1 MKQQNLD
8 AFMAVVDHGGFRS
21 AAEVLGIS
29 QPAVTRRIQRL
40 EQDLGVRLLERN
52 PRGVRPTGH
61 GEALRAG
68 CQRIRATAEEVRA
81 SVIGAWG
88 QTLVVGASATA
99 AGSYLAPF
107 LSTWMLEHPEIRLN
121 MVEDGAL
128 RLQRRLLRWECDVA
142 ILSNTGSDEF
152 ESLPLTRIGVDA
164 VLPPGHRLTAEQGP
178 LSVEALDGERLLVNG
193 PSFLSRELLESAC
206 RIAGVTPSIVY
217 ASSVGQ
223 TLASLANG
231 GLGIAVLSGNVDL
244 RGFDVHRRPVHDLN
258 GQPLEFEL
266 NVSWPRDRR
275 LAPIVY
281 TFARELSEF
290 AAPFRASRGDGLLNA

>member
-1 MKQQNLD
+1 MEQQNLE
-8 AFMAVVDHGGFRS
+8 AFMAVFDHGSFR
-21 AAEVLGIS
+21 AASVVLGIS

-40 EQDLGVRLLERN
+40 EQDLGVRLLERD

-68 CQRIRATAEEVRA
+68 CQRIRATTDEVRA
-81 SVIGAWG
+81 AVLGAWG
-88 QTLVVGASATA
+88 QNLVVGASATA

-107 LSTWMLEHPEIRLN
+107 LSTWMLEHPEVRLK

-128 RLQRRLLRWECDVA
+128 RLRRRLLRWECDVA
-142 ILSNTGSDEF
+142 ILSSVGSDEF
-152 ESLPLTRIGVDA
+152 ETLPLTRIAVD
-164 VLPPGHRLTAEQGP
+164 VVVPPGHRLAAESGP
-178 LSVEALDGERLLVNG
+178 LSVEELEGERLLVNG

-206 RIAGVTPSIVY
+206 RVAGITPTIVY

-244 RGFDVHRRPVHDLN
+244 RGFDVHRRSLHDVN
-258 GQPLEFEL
+258 GRPLEFEL

-275 LAPIVY
+275 LAPIVLA
-281 TFARELSEF
+281 FARELSEF
-290 AAPFRASRGDGLLNA
+290 TAPLRTTSDEAFLAG

>member
-1 MKQQNLD
+1 MEQQNLD
-8 AFMAVVDHGGFRS
+8 AFMAVIDHGGFRS
-21 AAEVLGIS
+21 AAIALGIS

-40 EQDLGVRLLERN
+40 EQDLGVRLLERD

-68 CQRIRATAEEVRA
+68 CQRIRATTDEVRA
-81 SVIGAWG
+81 AVLGAWG
-88 QTLVVGASATA
+88 QSLVVGASATA

-107 LSTWMLEHPEIRLN
+107 LSQWMLEHPEVRLM

-128 RLQRRLLRWECDVA
+128 RLRRRLLRWECDVA
-142 ILSNTGSDEF
+142 ILSSTGSDEF

-164 VLPPGHRLTAEQGP
+164 VLPPEHRLASGSGP
-178 LSVEALDGERLLVNG
+178 LSVEDLEGERLLVNG

-206 RIAGVTPSIVY
+206 RVAGVAPTIVY

-244 RGFDVHRRPVHDLN
+244 RGFDVHRRPVHDVN

-281 TFARELSEF
+281 QFARELSEF
-290 AAPFRASRGDGLLNA
+290 TAPLRMASDDGLVSA